1 MFCLGPWKIKSTV
14 HKQTFQI
21 FTWIKRTLIAAS
33 SVIRMNGR
41 QVTADEH
48 FNDRLSAL
56 ATRNIFSWTLFTE
69 GIRTEEK
76 CLWRHEWLA
85 VVLDRDLIRE
95 SSDSDVSIERGEGDD
110 QRIERIQRWQEDV
123 LRSVE

>member
-1 MFCLGPWKIKSTV
+1 
-14 HKQTFQI
+14 
-21 FTWIKRTLIAAS
+21 
-33 SVIRMNGR
+33 MNGR
-41 QVTADEH
+41 QVTTGEH

-56 ATRNIFSWTLFTE
+56 ATHNIFSWTLFTE

-85 VVLDRDLIRE
+85 ILLDRDLTCE
-95 SSDSDVSIERGEGDD
+95 SSDSSVSTERGEGDD

-123 LRSVE
+123 LGSIE